1 MQAPAESKTN
11 KAAKIKSVFFT
22 AAGTIFLCLGAIGI
36 FLPILPTTPFLLLAA
51 ACYVKGSAR
60 MSFWLNNNKLFG
72 SYLRNYRE
80 GKGMSAK
87 GKVFSLTLLWAT
99 MLYAVFFMTNVLAY
113 QVVMLIVP
121 AGVSFHLLRIPTCK
135 KPKAE
140 IIEKQT

>member
-1 MQAPAESKTN
+1 MKAPAESKTN
-11 KAAKIKSVFFT
+11 KAGKIKSAFFT
-22 AAGTIFLCLGAIGI
+22 VAGTIFLCLGAIGI

-99 MLYAVFFMTNVLAY
+99 MLYAVFLMTNVLVY

-121 AGVSFHLLRIPTCK
+121 AGVSFHLLRIPTYK
-135 KPKAE
+135 KPNAE
-140 IIEKQT
+140 SKEKQT